1 MDDALVNDAMF
12 GGGLAVTHQ
21 ASVELA
27 GRGWRLAAIPEF
39 EHECLLDL
47 LLHCQFPLNDLDLGA
62 LEYLHE
68 VVLELPAAL
77 TAAALADGVSPL
89 DVLHAF
95 ADALDP
101 QDP

>member
-1 MDDALVNDAMF
+1 M
-12 GGGLAVTHQ
+12 HS
-21 ASVELA
+21 ASTELA

-39 EHECLLDL
+39 EHECLLAL
-47 LLHCQFPLNDLDLGA
+47 LLHCQWPLNELDLGA
-62 LEYLHE
+62 LDYMHE
-68 VVLELPAAL
+68 VVRELPAAL
-77 TAAALADGVSPL
+77 TAEALADGVSPL